1 MTEGL
6 LSGGRVVA
14 VGGGKGGVGNTLIA
28 LGIATF
34 IAQLGKKVLLVDA
47 HPRAATLGT
56 ILGVAR
62 NPRMQCPWAPT
73 APVARG
79 HETVV
84 PNLRLLEASR
94 EVGLPAVRGV
104 RRPRELAARSPAD
117 LVLIDLGSGVSP
129 RVVDA
134 MIDADALI
142 TVTTP
147 EPTAVEAVY
156 RFVRHA
162 YARRLGA
169 RLRAMTAE
177 APPGVRVES
186 VATAR
191 ATLRASLRR
200 NGGPVSPWEL
210 ATAVTEAVPSLR
222 PSVWGDFGRMK
233 VRCVVNASRVRAD
246 LELGEA
252 MARVAHP
259 SLGGMLEYLGHV
271 EHDDAVFLAAR
282 RRRPLLVDF
291 PASKAA
297 RNIERIARRLLS
309 LEAGRLAGQGASP
322 SHDDGHPGP
331 PSARTHYE
339 MLALD
344 RGASDEEIRRAYRKT
359 REIYTLESVAL
370 SGLLTDEDL
379 SSMVARVEEA
389 RDVLLDP
396 ARRRP
401 YDLSI
406 TPEDAP
412 LPEASAAP
420 IPPDEALVMPDPALP
435 ELTAETEFSGALL
448 RALREARGVRLDD
461 IAART
466 KIAPAVLRALEDE
479 EFAAL
484 PQAVY
489 ARGFVTEVAKYLKLD
504 VEQVVRTYMHRYRKA
519 HLP

>member
-14 VGGGKGGVGNTLIA
+14 VGGGKGGVGNTLVA
-28 LGIATF
+28 LGLATF
-34 IAQLGKKVLLVDA
+34 IAQLGKKVLMVDA

-56 ILGVAR
+56 TLGVAR
-62 NPRMQCPWAPT
+62 NPRMQAPWAPT

-84 PNLRLLEASR
+84 PGLRLLEASR

-117 LVLIDLGSGVSP
+117 LVVIDLGAGVSP

-134 MIDADALI
+134 MIDADALL

-162 YARRLGA
+162 YARRLAA

-177 APPGVRVES
+177 PPPGVRVES

-200 NGGPVSPWEL
+200 NGGPVTPLEL

-222 PSVWGDFGRMK
+222 GPVWGDFGRMK

-271 EHDDAVFLAAR
+271 EYDDAVFLAAR

-297 RNIERIARRLLS
+297 RNLERIARRLLS
-309 LEAGRLAGQGASP
+309 LEAGRHAHPL
-322 SHDDGHPGP
+322 HDGHEAPVGP
-331 PSARTHYE
+331 PPPRTHYAL
-339 MLALD
+339 LALD
-344 RGASDEEIRRAYRKT
+344 RGASDEEIRKAYRKT
-359 REIYTLESVAL
+359 REIYTQESVAL

-406 TPEDAP
+406 TPEDGPAAEAP
-412 LPEASAAP
+412 AAP
-420 IPPDEALVMPDPALP
+420 PEPEPEPVDEHGAALP
-435 ELTAETEFSGALL
+435 DLTAETEYSGALL
-448 RALREARGVRLDD
+448 RSLREARGVRLDD

-466 KIAPAVLRALEDE
+466 KIAPAFLRALEDE
-479 EFAAL
+479 EFGTL

-519 HLP
+519 HAP

>member
-1 MTEGL
+1 VTEGL

-14 VGGGKGGVGNTLIA
+14 VGGGKGGVGNTLVA
-28 LGIATF
+28 LGLATF

-62 NPRMQCPWAPT
+62 NPRMQAPWAPT
-73 APVARG
+73 APIARG

-84 PNLRLLEASR
+84 PGLRLLEASR

-117 LVLIDLGSGVSP
+117 LVVIDLGAGVSP

-142 TVTTP
+142 TVTSP

-156 RFVRHA
+156 RFMRHA
-162 YARRLGA
+162 YARRLSA

-177 APPGVRVES
+177 PPPGVRVES
-186 VATAR
+186 LATAR

-210 ATAVTEAVPSLR
+210 ATAVTEAVPALR
-222 PSVWGDFGRMK
+222 PSIWSDFGRMK
-233 VRCVVNASRVRAD
+233 VRCVVNMSRVRAD

-271 EHDDAVFLAAR
+271 EYDDAVFLAAR

-291 PASKAA
+291 PSSKSA
-297 RNIERIARRLLS
+297 RNLERITRRLLS
-309 LEAGRLAGQGASP
+309 LEAGRLAGQHGAHEAEASNA
-322 SHDDGHPGP
+322 P
-331 PSARTHYE
+331 PPPRTHYE

-412 LPEASAAP
+412 NS
-420 IPPDEALVMPDPALP
+420 EALVAPSAPDETEALLPDPALP
-435 ELTAETEFSGALL
+435 EITAETEFSGALL
-448 RALREARGVRLDD
+448 RALRESRGVRLDD
-461 IAART
+461 VAART
-466 KIAPAVLRALEDE
+466 KIAPALLRALEDE

-489 ARGFVTEVAKYLKLD
+489 ARGFVTEVAKFLRLD